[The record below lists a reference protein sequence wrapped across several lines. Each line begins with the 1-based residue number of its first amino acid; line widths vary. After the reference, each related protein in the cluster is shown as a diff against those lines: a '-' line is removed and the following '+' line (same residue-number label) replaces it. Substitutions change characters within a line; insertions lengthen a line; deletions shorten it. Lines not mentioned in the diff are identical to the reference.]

1 MFAQNVYDEAPVE
14 DILPET
20 MEAFLDE
27 FCLTSH
33 GDLTNKDFKV
43 SLSILFLE
51 SNDPFRKYLRAPSGA
66 YLTLLNNCVC
76 VVQSYLDLNE
86 LHTQDVLRP
95 EYSR

>member
-1 MFAQNVYDEAPVE
+1 MFAQNVYEEAPVE

-43 SLSILFLE
+43 SCFGLGLGI
-51 SNDPFRKYLRAPSGA
+51 
-66 YLTLLNNCVC
+66 
-76 VVQSYLDLNE
+76 
-86 LHTQDVLRP
+86 
-95 EYSR
+95 

>member
-1 MFAQNVYDEAPVE
+1 MFVQNVYEEAPVE

-43 SLSILFLE
+43 SFWGLSLGKVISKAAFYH
-51 SNDPFRKYLRAPSGA
+51 KYQGIK
-66 YLTLLNNCVC
+66 YT
-76 VVQSYLDLNE
+76 
-86 LHTQDVLRP
+86 
-95 EYSR
+95 